1 MFKFD
6 LDAISP
12 CKSWISPNYFQLFGR
27 YPNNASPTYQN
38 RRLCLPQSHYSA
50 SVMAAGEAKD
60 AYLVFCSDARVQEL
74 IDTPWLKEL
83 ESECHVRI
91 QPTPGGFLIYRQSA
105 SVQVHQQ
112 CKHLLIN
119 LIKSG
124 AVTKAAQWFWFNGHT
139 FTLYDDESCAVIE
152 RNFQQ
157 GSMYL
162 ILEVRGKPY
171 QIDITRWRQTDMTTR
186 LWRPIA
192 RNPMPGAPQQQVAPQ
207 GWCIFDR
214 NTWRK
219 VPEELSDSLTSASQ
233 AGQSELQVTLH
244 GRTYDVSLRRQELR
258 DGQRTYK
265 LEYFRQA

>member
-1 MFKFD
+1 MRFHPAKAGF
-6 LDAISP
+6 LLIISNFSADIP
-12 CKSWISPNYFQLFGR
+12 IMP
-27 YPNNASPTYQN
+27 PTYQN

-152 RNFQQ
+152 RNFN
-157 GSMYL
+157 
-162 ILEVRGKPY
+162 KA
-171 QIDITRWRQTDMTTR
+171 TCT
-186 LWRPIA
+186 
-192 RNPMPGAPQQQVAPQ
+192 
-207 GWCIFDR
+207 
-214 NTWRK
+214 
-219 VPEELSDSLTSASQ
+219 
-233 AGQSELQVTLH
+233 
-244 GRTYDVSLRRQELR
+244 
-258 DGQRTYK
+258 
-265 LEYFRQA
+265 